1 MDINRDGTITLGELG
16 TEVSNTM
23 LHIEGQQS
31 DFYSSGTDN
40 DLVICKTDKRLN
52 SSKDLKFPL
61 GSYVRVKNQFGRVV
75 AASEKEP
82 KEYDVVF
89 FTYAQKKLEDTTN
102 QRCGPHKEDLSN
114 APWNSNQTAA

>member
-1 MDINRDGTITLGELG
+1 MDINRDGAITLGELG

-52 SSKDLKFPL
+52 NSKDLKFPL
-61 GSYVRVKNQFGRVV
+61 GSYVRVKNRFGRVV
-75 AASEKEP
+75 AASEKGT
-82 KEYDVVF
+82 K
-89 FTYAQKKLEDTTN
+89 
-102 QRCGPHKEDLSN
+102 RI
-114 APWNSNQTAA
+114 